1 MPLYQK
7 SKGESKVFCKV
18 ECEYIIVPEVII
30 KGGYKTKNGY
40 KKYSESAIRDAFE
53 LKLKELLKK

>member
-1 MPLYQK
+1 MPFHYNQTQNK
-7 SKGESKVFCKV
+7 KVFCKV
-18 ECEYIIVPEVII
+18 ECDYIIVPEVII

-53 LKLKELLKK
+53 TKLKELLKK